1 MSCSPECLEFMEM
14 CYNEQEHKEKF
25 AENLLHIEN
34 IGITLRDLE
43 DFREEP
49 LILSS
54 GETGVMA
61 AKKIYLTLLWA
72 EDHPEVEY
80 IRF

>member
-25 AENLLHIEN
+25 ADNLLHIEN
-34 IGITLRDLE
+34 IGVILRCE
-43 DFREEP
+43 GEP
-49 LILSS
+49 LILNS
-54 GETGVMA
+54 GEKGIMA
-61 AKKIYLTLLWA
+61 ANKIYLTLLYL